1 MSDPLDPR
9 FARLLRHERA
19 RPDPSESTKT
29 RVSARVHATLGIPLA
44 ATPDAPPRAP
54 SGEGTTAAGAGIGTF
69 AGTAFLSLLLA
80 GGAVAFF
87 ASRAPWHPPVPAA
100 TRAVAMATEAQPAPL
115 LPASAVPS
123 MPSDPPGFE
132 AASSRPRSVRA
143 SSPVVYD
150 LAAERRLLEHARADL
165 LRHDADAALIA
176 VGEHARRFPRG
187 VLSEERDAL
196 RVEALVSAARYD
208 DARAAGATFRA
219 THPGSLLTSAV
230 DSALRVNP

>member
-19 RPDPSESTKT
+19 RPDPSGSTKA
-29 RVSARVHATLGIPLA
+29 RVSARVHATLAIPLA
-44 ATPDAPPRAP
+44 ATPDAPPHAP
-54 SGEGTTAAGAGIGTF
+54 SGVGPAAGAGTGTF

-87 ASRAPWHPPVPAA
+87 ASRATWHPPVPPATQTAAAA
-100 TRAVAMATEAQPAPL
+100 TETQPTPL
-115 LPASAVPS
+115 PRASAEPS
-123 MPSDPPGFE
+123 MPSDPPGVE
-132 AASSRPRSVRA
+132 AASPRPRSVRA
-143 SSPVVYD
+143 SSPVAYD

-165 LRHDADAALIA
+165 LRHDADAALVA
-176 VGEHARRFPRG
+176 LGEHARRFPRG

-196 RVEALVSAARYD
+196 RVEALVSSARYD

-219 THPGSLLTSAV
+219 AHPGSLLTSAV

>member
-9 FARLLRHERA
+9 FARLLHHERA

-29 RVSARVHATLGIPLA
+29 RVFARVHATLAIPLA
-44 ATPDAPPRAP
+44 ATPDAPPPAP
-54 SGEGTTAAGAGIGTF
+54 SGEGTAAGAGTGTF

-80 GGAVAFF
+80 GGAMAFF
-87 ASRAPWHPPVPAA
+87 ASRATWDPPVPPVTQTA
-100 TRAVAMATEAQPAPL
+100 AMATEAQPAPL
-115 LPASAVPS
+115 PRESAVPS
-123 MPSDPPGFE
+123 MPSDPPEVE
-132 AASSRPRSVRA
+132 AASPRPGSVRA
-143 SSPVVYD
+143 SSSIVYD

-165 LRHDADAALIA
+165 LRHDADAALVA

-196 RVEALVSAARYD
+196 RVEALVAAARYD

-219 THPGSLLTSAV
+219 AHPGSLLTSAV